1 MKYLATILGI
11 ILLLTIATLAI
22 IWPEKQPAKE
32 DIVMTVN
39 DYTFTS
45 AMLAQSEKQRSSHHE
60 SWKDFLDSIAI
71 EQVLIQEAQRQKIDR
86 EPAFR
91 QSIKN
96 YYEQSLVKILLDR
109 QNHVIDAGVSE
120 QEIDS
125 FLSYSG
131 RTITFTI
138 AQGEGTT
145 TPEVDWSNGKTST
158 ELFDNLSSTLQ
169 PVLAGLK
176 PGNTRAVYDTGNEW
190 YAARVDDV
198 SGSPSSDT
206 ASIPRETIRS
216 IIENHKRE
224 QQLNQWISR
233 LITDADIS
241 ITDKKEEN

>member
-1 MKYLATILGI
+1 MKYLAAILGI
-11 ILLLTIATLAI
+11 ILLLTIVTLAI
-22 IWPEKQPAKE
+22 IWPEKRPTKE

-45 AMLAQSEKQRSSHHE
+45 AMLEQSEKQRSSQHE
-60 SWKDFLDSIAI
+60 SWQDFLDSIAI

-91 QSIKN
+91 ESIKN

-109 QNHVIDAGVSE
+109 QNQAIDAEVSE
-120 QEIDS
+120 EEIDL

-131 RTITFTI
+131 KTITFDI
-138 AQGEGTT
+138 AQGEGTI
-145 TPEVDWSNGKTST
+145 TPEVDWSKGTTST

-169 PVLAGLK
+169 PILAGLM
-176 PGNTRAVYDTGNEW
+176 PGNVRTVYDTGNEW
-190 YAARVDDV
+190 FAVKVNEISD
-198 SGSPSSDT
+198 SPTSNASST
-206 ASIPRETIRS
+206 SRETIRLLTK
-216 IIENHKRE
+216 NHKRE

-241 ITDKKEEN
+241 ITNKKEEN